1 MKTKKEKSKIFH
13 NSFSPKSRKAA
24 MEMSVGTIVTIVLLM
39 TGLILGLVLVRTIFT
54 SSIENI
60 EGIDQAVKSE
70 IEKLFS
76 EDSSRKIV
84 IYPST
89 REVVIKKGEDTRG
102 FGLSI
107 RNIDEEAT
115 FSYEITA
122 QEVSCSMQLTEA
134 EKLISLNRE
143 RNNIVIPAGSIMEN
157 PIFVKFN
164 IPDNTA
170 PCQIVYSINILKG
183 TEAYG
188 ASTDVYVTV
197 KSE

>member
-1 MKTKKEKSKIFH
+1 M
-13 NSFSPKSRKAA
+13 RKL
-24 MEMSVGTIVTIVLLM
+24 VTIQK
-39 TGLILGLVLVRTIFT
+39 ISDIQP
-54 SSIENI
+54 I
-60 EGIDQAVKSE
+60 EGADT
-70 IEKLFS
+70 IEKAKVK
-76 EDSSRKIV
+76 EWW
-84 IYPST
+84 
-89 REVVIKKGEDTRG
+89 VVIKKGEDTRG